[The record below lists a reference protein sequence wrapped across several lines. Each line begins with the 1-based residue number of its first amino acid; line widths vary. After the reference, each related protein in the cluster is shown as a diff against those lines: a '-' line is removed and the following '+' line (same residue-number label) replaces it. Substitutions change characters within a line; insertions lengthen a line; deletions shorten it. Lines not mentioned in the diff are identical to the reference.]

1 MLLDQHVHHTIEAR
15 ETCTKLQVKGSQLAD
30 EAHDLRTED
39 TSTGPSGKSSSL
51 HDDRNALTCTFM
63 HR

>member
-1 MLLDQHVHHTIEAR
+1 M
-15 ETCTKLQVKGSQLAD
+15 CTKLQVKGSQLSY

-39 TSTGPSGKSSSL
+39 TSTGPPSKSSSL